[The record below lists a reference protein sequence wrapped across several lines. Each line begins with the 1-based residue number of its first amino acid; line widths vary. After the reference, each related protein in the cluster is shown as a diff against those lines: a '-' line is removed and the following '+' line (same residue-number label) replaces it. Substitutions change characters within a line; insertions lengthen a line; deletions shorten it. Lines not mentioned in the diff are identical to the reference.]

1 MIGDLNFINL
11 QLYQKQSPM
20 KKTLLFLVAN
30 LTLLSCT
37 SKDDSGN
44 TTDPIIGTWETS
56 GSSDEFFDEEE
67 TIAVEINFELSLTFN
82 ADGTGNQK
90 ASFWTPFEGEE
101 FLESETL
108 NFTWKNIAS
117 NPNFDSINQTYGLTF
132 IEDGESDTSV
142 LTFTYSADFKSVTTT
157 DEDGGIV
164 EWTKK

>member
-1 MIGDLNFINL
+1 MNFINL
-11 QLYQKQSPM
+11 QLYQKTIPNE
-20 KKTLLFLVAN
+20 KTLLFLVAN

-90 ASFWTPFEGEE
+90 ASF
-101 FLESETL
+101 
-108 NFTWKNIAS
+108 
-117 NPNFDSINQTYGLTF
+117 
-132 IEDGESDTSV
+132 
-142 LTFTYSADFKSVTTT
+142 
-157 DEDGGIV
+157 
-164 EWTKK
+164 